1 MDTRRPNPGPPLA
14 PADEFCACQAPSS
27 KEYLKAGGVALLV
40 ICFGAGAIIGAA
52 LLSGQ
57 TWSVLTALVGAGVG
71 WSVNRA
77 AGRHRSVWLGVIAA
91 AATGLAAGVGY
102 LALRWTDSPIIWGLP
117 WTHLL
122 MVSAGAL
129 VAYRLAGPNAA
140 AKQTW

>member
-1 MDTRRPNPGPPLA
+1 MDRGSSNPGPPLT
-14 PADEFCACQAPSS
+14 PADEFCACQAPSG

-40 ICFGAGAIIGAA
+40 ICFGAGLIIGAA

-57 TWSVLTALVGAGVG
+57 TWSVLTAVVGATIG
-71 WSVNRA
+71 WAVNRA

-91 AATGLAAGVGY
+91 AGTGLAAGFGY
-102 LALRWTDSPIIWGLP
+102 LALSFSGSPIIWGLP

-122 MVSAGAL
+122 MIGAGAL

-140 AKQTW
+140 SKKMW